1 MKLAVLGAGPGGYVA
16 AIRAAQL
23 GAEVTIIEDSE
34 VGGTCLNRGCIPT
47 KAMVASSEA
56 LSKARELEKF
66 GIELRGDLV
75 PNLSRIIERKNKVV
89 STQVKGLRGLFKS
102 WGITLKEGRGRLTS
116 QKQIEVITKDGN
128 TEIVEADAIII
139 ATGSR
144 PAAIPILPFDGKNI
158 ISSTEALELAEIPRR
173 LLVVG
178 AGVIGCEFACIYREL
193 GSEVTIIEMLP
204 RAVATEDIEI
214 SELLEKELKKKKI
227 KLFTGIRIEKAEIK
241 TDGVHIFLSDGK
253 ELIAEKVLVSAGRA
267 LNSGDIGLEAAGINR
282 GSRGE
287 ILVNNKMETNIPG
300 IYAVGDVTGG
310 ILLAHMASAEGL
322 VAAKNIMGI
331 NNTINFNVVPAAIFT
346 SPEIASVGIREH
358 QAAEKGIKY
367 KTGHFQFRALG
378 KAHAMGEITGFIK
391 LIAEE
396 SSDKLI
402 GAHIIGPHASDL
414 ISEAALAMKNGLTI
428 RDIAETIHAHPTL
441 AEGLMEAAEDV
452 HGEAIHVP
460 KK

>member
-1 MKLAVLGAGPGGYVA
+1 MKLAILGAGPGGYVA

-23 GAEVTIIEDSE
+23 GAEVTIIEDTE

-56 LSKARELEKF
+56 LSKARELDKF
-66 GIELRGDLV
+66 GIELRGELV
-75 PNLSRIIERKNKVV
+75 PNLTRIIERKNKVV
-89 STQVKGLRGLFKS
+89 STQVKGIRGLFKS
-102 WGITLKEGRGRLTS
+102 WDITLKEGRGRLTS
-116 QKQIEVITKDGN
+116 QKEIEVIAKDGA
-128 TEIVEADAIII
+128 TGTVEADAIII

-144 PAAIPILPFDGKNI
+144 PAAIPTLPFDGKNI
-158 ISSTEALELAEIPRR
+158 ISSTEALELTEIPRS
-173 LLVVG
+173 LLIVG
-178 AGVIGCEFACIYREL
+178 AGAIGCEFACIYREL

-214 SELLEKELKKKKI
+214 SELLEKELKKNKI
-227 KLFTGIRIEKAEIK
+227 KLFTGIKIDKAEIK
-241 TDGVHIFLSDGK
+241 NDGVHIFLSDGK
-253 ELIAEKVLVSAGRA
+253 ELVAEKVLVSAGRA
-267 LNSGDIGLEAAGINR
+267 LNSGDIGLEAAGINK

-287 ILVNNKMETNIPG
+287 VLVNNKMETNIPG

-310 ILLAHMASAEGL
+310 ILLAHMASREGL

-331 NNTINFNVVPAAIFT
+331 NNAINYTVVPAAIFT

-378 KAHAMGEITGFIK
+378 KAHAMGEIAGFVK

-402 GAHIIGPHASDL
+402 GAHIMGPHASDL
-414 ISEAALAMKNGLTI
+414 ISEAALAMKAGLTI
-428 RDIAETIHAHPTL
+428 RDITETIHAHPTM
-441 AEGLMEAAEDV
+441 AEGLMEAADEL

-460 KK
+460 KQ

>member
-1 MKLAVLGAGPGGYVA
+1 MK
-16 AIRAAQL
+16 I
-23 GAEVTIIEDSE
+23 D
-34 VGGTCLNRGCIPT
+34 
-47 KAMVASSEA
+47 
-56 LSKARELEKF
+56 
-66 GIELRGDLV
+66 
-75 PNLSRIIERKNKVV
+75 
-89 STQVKGLRGLFKS
+89 
-102 WGITLKEGRGRLTS
+102 
-116 QKQIEVITKDGN
+116 
-128 TEIVEADAIII
+128 
-139 ATGSR
+139 
-144 PAAIPILPFDGKNI
+144 
-158 ISSTEALELAEIPRR
+158 
-173 LLVVG
+173 
-178 AGVIGCEFACIYREL
+178 
-193 GSEVTIIEMLP
+193 
-204 RAVATEDIEI
+204 
-214 SELLEKELKKKKI
+214 
-227 KLFTGIRIEKAEIK
+227 KAEIK
-241 TDGVHIFLSDGK
+241 SDGVHIFLSDGK
-253 ELIAEKVLVSAGRA
+253 ELIAGRVLVSVGRA
-267 LNSGDIGLEAAGINR
+267 LNSGDIGLEAAGVNS

-310 ILLAHMASAEGL
+310 ILLAHMASREGL

-331 NNTINFNVVPAAIFT
+331 NNAINYNVVPAAIFT

-367 KTGHFQFRALG
+367 KIGRFQFRALG

-414 ISEAALAMKNGLTI
+414 ISEAALAMKTGLTI

-441 AEGLMEAAEDV
+441 AEGLMEAAEDL